1 MLPLDTLFCKS
12 CGHCINSVL
21 RKTYLSLSYTDPS
34 ISMPRSR
41 SVFSLR
47 GPNVQ
52 RNNNLLFNDVY
63 EKSDLMSF
71 RSKRFSYFK
80 IKQWKCLALT
90 ESKVPSSMDR
100 THVLIYSFWGIILS
114 YHIWIEQRKVIL
126 VQLKYIINKR
136 EQNFKTHDE
145 IAYSIN
151 GTSMWKYGI
160 CPFNTVFQE
169 LAHTDYKLFNKT
181 ESCPPSS
188 MELLF

>member
-34 ISMPRSR
+34 ISMPCSR

-100 THVLIYSFWGIILS
+100 THVLIYSFEVLFCHTISGLNKERSFWFNLNISLTSENKIL
-114 YHIWIEQRKVIL
+114 
-126 VQLKYIINKR
+126 KR
-136 EQNFKTHDE
+136 TMK
-145 IAYSIN
+145 
-151 GTSMWKYGI
+151 
-160 CPFNTVFQE
+160 
-169 LAHTDYKLFNKT
+169 
-181 ESCPPSS
+181 
-188 MELLF
+188 